1 MMLFEAIERKGTG
14 AIKWDD
20 TVRRFNREGLL
31 PLWVAD
37 MDFAAP
43 VAVQEALAQRIG
55 HPVYG
60 YSLYSDAFFEAIQWW
75 YEHHFGWP
83 IEREWIVPDHGVVV
97 SINTAITALTD
108 AGDGVM
114 IQTPIYPPFMTAV
127 ESNHRILLENRLH
140 YKEGRYTIDWEDF
153 EAKAREASMFLLCSP
168 HNPTTRAWSSEEL
181 ERMAAI
187 CRENN
192 VVIVADE
199 IHSDVV
205 HVRKHVPIGTLPEAR
220 RITLTLHAPSKTF
233 NIAGLNQSY
242 VIIPDPEIRAA
253 YQKRFAQIGLPHGNP
268 LSIAALTA
276 AYSPEGAAWLEELME
291 YLEDNMVFVRTY
303 LGKYLPQI
311 VPVETEAT
319 FLMWLDCR
327 ALEMDDAGLEHLF
340 FDRAHLALNPGISF
354 GQAGS
359 GFMRLNIGTSRSLL
373 EQALEQLRVAVEG
386 KRG

>member
-1 MMLFEAIERKGTG
+1 MLFEAIERRGTG
-14 AIKWDD
+14 TIKWDD
-20 TVRRFNREGLL
+20 VARRFGREGLV

-37 MDFAAP
+37 MDFAVP
-43 VAVQEALAQRIG
+43 AVIQEALAQRVE

-60 YSLYSDAFFEAIQWW
+60 YSVYDDRFFEAIQWW
-75 YEHHFGWP
+75 YAHRFGWR

-108 AGDGVM
+108 VGDGIM

-127 ESNHRILLENRLH
+127 TSNNRSVIENRLH
-140 YKEGRYTIDWEDF
+140 YDAGRYTIDWDDF
-153 EAKAREASMFLLCSP
+153 EAKARDASMFLLCSP
-168 HNPTTRAWSSEEL
+168 HNPTTRAWNADEL
-181 ERMAAI
+181 HRMAEI
-187 CRENN
+187 CHEND

-205 HVRKHVPIGTLPEAR
+205 HGRTHVPIGMLPEAQA
-220 RITLTLHAPSKTF
+220 ITLTLHAPSKTF

-242 VIIPDPEIRAA
+242 VIIPDPEIRTA

-276 AYSPEGAAWLEELME
+276 AYSPKGVAWLEALLAS
-291 YLEDNMVFVRTY
+291 LEANSVFVRTY
-303 LGKYLPQI
+303 LAEHLPQI

-327 ALEMDDAGLEHLF
+327 ALGLDDAELEHLF
-340 FDRAHLALNPGISF
+340 LDRAHLALNPGISF
-354 GQAGS
+354 GAAGS
-359 GFMRLNIGTSRSLL
+359 GFMRLNIGTSRTQLSD
-373 EQALEQLRVAVEG
+373 ALARLHAAVQGGE
-386 KRG
+386 R